1 MTDFLGRLLDRQAG
15 APPAVARRRPSLFE
29 GTDAIPPLRGLR
41 TGPTS
46 PRALR
51 AEEDEPRERHVEVVA
66 DREPAPAPRVATTTP
81 PTRQLPAGGPLPATP
96 MPAPGAAAPRSDDA
110 PPIEVSPQRRG
121 RPAADPR
128 PTRRAAPAATIAE
141 RAPEPVPSVR
151 RVEQASAEPIVP
163 PASIAPGNLAP
174 AATQPSRRDGKEPAG
189 LPHIRDPFQPVTRR
203 KDPAASEPVRLRRT
217 GSSEGNGH
225 APARLPPPAI
235 HVTIGRI
242 EVRSAPP
249 RPGPSPLPAPKPRA
263 PKLGLDDYLRARDG
277 KAV

>member
-29 GTDAIPPLRGLR
+29 VTDATPPLRGLR

-66 DREPAPAPRVATTTP
+66 DREPATAPRVAPATLAS
-81 PTRQLPAGGPLPATP
+81 RQLPAGRPV
-96 MPAPGAAAPRSDDA
+96 PAPPVQVYGTAAPRSDDA
-110 PPIEVSPQRRG
+110 PPIEVSPQRPR
-121 RPAADPR
+121 RPAAGPS
-128 PTRRAAPAATIAE
+128 PTRGAAPAATIAE
-141 RAPEPVPSVR
+141 RAPEPVQGVR
-151 RVEQASAEPIVP
+151 RIEQASAEPIAP
-163 PASIAPGNLAP
+163 PDGIAPGNPGP
-174 AATQPSRRDGKEPAG
+174 AATEPSRRDGEETAG
-189 LPHIRDPFQPVTRR
+189 LPHIRDPFRPVTRR
-203 KDPAASEPVRLRRT
+203 KDPAASEAVRLRRT
-217 GSSEGNGH
+217 GLSVGNGH
-225 APARLPPPAI
+225 APAPLPPPAI

-242 EVRSAPP
+242 EVRSTPP

-263 PKLGLDDYLRARDG
+263 PKLGLDDYLRARDE